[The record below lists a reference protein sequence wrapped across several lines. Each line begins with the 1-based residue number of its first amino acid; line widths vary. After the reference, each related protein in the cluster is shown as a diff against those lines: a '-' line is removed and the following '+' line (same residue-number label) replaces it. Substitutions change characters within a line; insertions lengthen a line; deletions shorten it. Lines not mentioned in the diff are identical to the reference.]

1 MNTKQRLI
9 VLLALVSVIL
19 GCENNRNHVRFI
31 KNHPD
36 NLESAHK
43 LAVLATTF
51 GKEKTTE
58 LFDRLDPSIK
68 NSINGKLIEQ
78 YLLLNKDLK
87 IGDHFVDFEMSDSN
101 NQPRKLSE
109 FQGKVV
115 LLEFWASTCGGCLN
129 ETSFLKKAYEEYH
142 NDGFEILAVSF
153 DENKEHWLKTVKQM
167 QLNWIHVSEL
177 RSTGNTAGFIYG
189 VYSIPDNFLIDTNG
203 IIIDRDLKGDELE
216 KKLNEILNK

>member
-1 MNTKQRLI
+1 MRRPLVNSATFTNTNRRAVSGKLRATTLTIVTTKFSHMNTKQRLI

-19 GCENNRNHVRFI
+19 GCENNKKPCTI
-31 KNHPD
+31 YKKYYPD

-142 NDGFEILAVSF
+142 ND
-153 DENKEHWLKTVKQM
+153 
-167 QLNWIHVSEL
+167 
-177 RSTGNTAGFIYG
+177 
-189 VYSIPDNFLIDTNG
+189 
-203 IIIDRDLKGDELE
+203 DLKFWQYRLMKIRNTG
-216 KKLNEILNK
+216 